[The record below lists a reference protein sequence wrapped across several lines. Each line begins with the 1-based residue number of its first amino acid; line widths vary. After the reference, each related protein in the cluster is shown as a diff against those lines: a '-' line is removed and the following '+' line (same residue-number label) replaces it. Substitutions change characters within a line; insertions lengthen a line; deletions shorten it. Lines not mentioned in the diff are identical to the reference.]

1 MSAFPWIILEQGL
14 SATAPAAPAA
24 FRPRPGRIAAARER
38 LWALAGGPEL
48 VPLRHVAARGP
59 GEEIESTP
67 VAVGPMGG
75 LRHTLRA
82 MASEAAAR
90 RDPATVIA
98 RIRPMVEASQREL
111 EEQLRRGAPRDAV
124 AALHSRLIDHA
135 VVGLFHLARFW
146 AGIRT
151 PVAPLT
157 AVAVGGYGESL
168 VLPAASPEFLLL
180 VPEGGRERGEAER
193 MATHL
198 VEALRNIG
206 FAADAQHEHRPG
218 VPALRPRRAS
228 GAREPL
234 QRASPC
240 RRSRCMG
247 AAAAWRGRDP
257 LGRGAEVPSA
267 NLGHCDSSQ
276 RVKAPAAAMY
286 FAGAKLSYS
295 KMMTGNGEL
304 YLAQEDGGLPTT
316 LAAGSARGESGV
328 SVHSMRFRGGAH
340 FSATHTT
347 APRLV
352 SNAVAVRRSTAAS
365 PVER

>member
-14 SATAPAAPAA
+14 SATAPVAPAA

-90 RDPATVIA
+90 RDPATVIGS
-98 RIRPMVEASQREL
+98 IRPMVEAAQREL
-111 EEQLRRGAPRDAV
+111 AEQLRQGAPRDAV

-168 VLPAASPEFLLL
+168 VLPAASPESCCSC
-180 VPEGGRERGEAER
+180 
-193 MATHL
+193 
-198 VEALRNIG
+198 
-206 FAADAQHEHRPG
+206 
-218 VPALRPRRAS
+218 RRAGASVASPS
-228 GAREPL
+228 GWQHTSSRRSATSASPRCTAQSPPGSACAPPAPSL
-234 QRASPC
+234 ACSRASPA
-240 RRSRCMG
+240 RVTLP
-247 AAAAWRGRDP
+247 A
-257 LGRGAEVPSA
+257 LTLHGRGCGLAWTRSA
-267 NLGHCDSSQ
+267 G
-276 RVKAPAAAMY
+276 
-286 FAGAKLSYS
+286 
-295 KMMTGNGEL
+295 
-304 YLAQEDGGLPTT
+304 
-316 LAAGSARGESGV
+316 
-328 SVHSMRFRGGAH
+328 
-340 FSATHTT
+340 
-347 APRLV
+347 PR
-352 SNAVAVRRSTAAS
+352 R
-365 PVER
+365 

>member
-14 SATAPAAPAA
+14 SAMAPVAPAA

-48 VPLRHVAARGP
+48 VAPRQLAARGP

-90 RDPATVIA
+90 RDPVTVIA

-111 EEQLRRGAPRDAV
+111 AEQLGRGAPRDAV

-157 AVAVGGYGESL
+157 AVAVGSYGVSL

-193 MATHL
+193 MATHI

-206 FAADAQHEHRPG
+206 FPPMH
-218 VPALRPRRAS
+218 S
-228 GAREPL
+228 MSTARECL
-234 QRASPC
+234 HSARAEPRVLASFSSA
-240 RRSRCMG
+240 RHLAG
-247 AAAAWRGRDP
+247 AHAAWARLR
-257 LGRGAEVPSA
+257 LGVDEIRWAEALKSP
-267 NLGHCDSSQ
+267 
-276 RVKAPAAAMY
+276 AP
-286 FAGAKLSYS
+286 
-295 KMMTGNGEL
+295 T
-304 YLAQEDGGLPTT
+304 
-316 LAAGSARGESGV
+316 
-328 SVHSMRFRGGAH
+328 
-340 FSATHTT
+340 
-347 APRLV
+347 
-352 SNAVAVRRSTAAS
+352 
-365 PVER
+365 